1 MTPEKKGPQN
11 EGPQIVRGNG
21 LAYDIIIP
29 KIGKKISV
37 RMSLGG
43 LSTTMVE
50 DLKPADENRLVV
62 EYKLMKTTRKVISAL
77 LDSSA
82 VSLSPGAEIE
92 PEMRADELVKIFGDE
107 VKDLRKM
114 GVEKEEIEKMVK
126 EQGKLFSTGKTV
138 VDGIVTDLNGRI
150 VSYFERADE
159 AAKNKGSKD

>member
-50 DLKPADENRLVV
+50 DLKPADENELHSK
-62 EYKLMKTTRKVISAL
+62 YKLMKTTRELISAK
-77 LDSSA
+77 LDSGA
-82 VSLSPGAEIE
+82 VSLLPGTEIE
-92 PEMRADELVKIFGDE
+92 PEMRADELVK
-107 VKDLRKM
+107 
-114 GVEKEEIEKMVK
+114 
-126 EQGKLFSTGKTV
+126 
-138 VDGIVTDLNGRI
+138 
-150 VSYFERADE
+150 
-159 AAKNKGSKD
+159 